1 MEQKEKQ
8 EQQEMKQP
16 YEVPRCEC
24 IELEVEQPLAASDG
38 GAVNPDL
45 KSFRVGRD

>member
-8 EQQEMKQP
+8 EQQETRQP
-16 YEVPRCEC
+16 YETPRCEW
-24 IELEVEQPLAASDG
+24 IELEVEQPLALSDG
-38 GAVNPDL
+38 GEVNPDL